1 MLLNEI
7 ANEVGMTKRAIKYY
21 EEKGLLSVNKGN
33 NGYRDYSPNDVDTLK
48 RISVYRKLGVS
59 VKDIK
64 SLLENND
71 KDVLVRIYNEKMQD
85 KILQDNELN
94 ALKQFIEDD
103 DVNKI
108 DEMLDYQSVEDA
120 IESLLPDKEWGDY
133 LKSHFKP
140 FLDVKLQTPEQKQAL
155 RNILTY
161 CDETTLKIP
170 FIMRISMKINGGVNK
185 ETRTA
190 DEMIAYYRD
199 MSESE
204 YDRLKEMT
212 LQGVKIKSGILKY
225 HPVFVAQR
233 KLQKEF
239 QNKGYNDILI
249 PNMIALSPLYAEYKV
264 NLDKVNDKICRELGL
279 YYDSNYNLAIKKWN
293 CKNSWNIIL
302 LTNISAFLL
311 DFHR

>member
-21 EEKGLLSVNKGN
+21 EEKGLLSVNKSN
-33 NGYRDYSPNDVDTLK
+33 NGYRDYSTNDVDTLK

-85 KILQDNELN
+85 KILLDHELN

-140 FLDVKLQTPEQKQAL
+140 FLNIRLETTEQKQAL
-155 RNILTY
+155 RNILMY

-170 FIMRISMKINGGVNK
+170 LIMRISMKINSGVNK

-199 MSESE
+199 MSEGE
-204 YDRLKEMT
+204 YSKLKEMT

-225 HPVFVAQR
+225 HPAFVAQR

-249 PNMIALSPLYAEYKV
+249 PNMIVLSPLYAEYKA
-264 NLDKVNDKICRELGL
+264 NLDKVNDKICRDLGL
-279 YYDSNYNLAIKKWN
+279 YYDSNYNLVIRK
-293 CKNSWNIIL
+293 
-302 LTNISAFLL
+302 
-311 DFHR
+311 

>member
-21 EEKGLLSVNKGN
+21 EEKGLLSVNKSN
-33 NGYRDYSPNDVDTLK
+33 NGYRDYSIDDVDTLK

-85 KILQDNELN
+85 KILQDHELN

-249 PNMIALSPLYAEYKV
+249 LNMIALSPLYAEYKV

-279 YYDSNYNLAIKKWN
+279 YYDSNYNLV
-293 CKNSWNIIL
+293 S
-302 LTNISAFLL
+302 
-311 DFHR
+311 

>member
-21 EEKGLLSVNKGN
+21 EEKGLLSVNKSN
-33 NGYRDYSPNDVDTLK
+33 NGYRDYSTNDVDTLK

-85 KILQDNELN
+85 KILLDHELN

-140 FLDVKLQTPEQKQAL
+140 FLDIKLQTPEQKQAL

-161 CDETTLKIP
+161 CDETTIKIP
-170 FIMRISMKINGGVNK
+170 LIMRISMKINSGANK

-199 MSESE
+199 MNESE

-225 HPVFVAQR
+225 HPTFVAQR

-249 PNMIALSPLYAEYKV
+249 PNMIVLSPLYAEYKA
-264 NLDKVNDKICRELGL
+264 NLDKVNDKICRDLGL
-279 YYDSNYNLAIKKWN
+279 YYDSNYNLVIKK
-293 CKNSWNIIL
+293 
-302 LTNISAFLL
+302 
-311 DFHR
+311 

>member
-21 EEKGLLSVNKGN
+21 EEKGLLSVNKSN

-94 ALKQFIEDD
+94 ALKQFIEDN

-120 IESLLPDKEWGDY
+120 IEYLLPDKEWGDY

-140 FLDVKLQTPEQKQAL
+140 FLNIRLETTEQKQAL
-155 RNILTY
+155 RNILMY

-170 FIMRISMKINGGVNK
+170 LIMRISMKINSGVNK

-199 MSESE
+199 MSEGE
-204 YDRLKEMT
+204 YSKLKEMT

-225 HPVFVAQR
+225 HPAFVAQR

-249 PNMIALSPLYAEYKV
+249 PNMIVLSPLYAEYKA

-279 YYDSNYNLAIKKWN
+279 YYDSNYNLVIKN
-293 CKNSWNIIL
+293 NH
-302 LTNISAFLL
+302 T
-311 DFHR
+311 

>member
-21 EEKGLLSVNKGN
+21 EEKGLLSVNKSN

-85 KILQDNELN
+85 KILQDHELN
-94 ALKQFIEDD
+94 ALKQFIEDN

-108 DEMLDYQSVEDA
+108 DKMLDYQSIEDA

-133 LKSHFKP
+133 FKSHFKP
-140 FLDVKLQTPEQKQAL
+140 FLNIKLQTPEQKQAL
-155 RNILTY
+155 KNILMY

-170 FIMRISMKINGGVNK
+170 LIMRMGMKINSGVSK

-190 DEMIAYYRD
+190 NEMIAYYRD

-204 YDRLKEMT
+204 YGKLKEMT
-212 LQGVKIKSGILKY
+212 LQGVRMKSGIFKY
-225 HPVFVAQR
+225 HPVFLAQR

-249 PNMIALSPLYAEYKV
+249 PNMIALSPLYADYKT

-279 YYDSNYNLAIKKWN
+279 YYDSDYNLVIKK
-293 CKNSWNIIL
+293 
-302 LTNISAFLL
+302 
-311 DFHR
+311 

>member
-1 MLLNEI
+1 M
-7 ANEVGMTKRAIKYY
+7 
-21 EEKGLLSVNKGN
+21 
-33 NGYRDYSPNDVDTLK
+33 
-48 RISVYRKLGVS
+48 
-59 VKDIK
+59 
-64 SLLENND
+64 LENND

-94 ALKQFIEDD
+94 ALKQFIEDN

-140 FLDVKLQTPEQKQAL
+140 FLDIKLQTPEQKQAL

-161 CDETTLKIP
+161 CDETTLKVP
-170 FIMRISMKINGGVNK
+170 FIMGIGVKIAGGIAP

-204 YDRLKEMT
+204 YEKLREM
-212 LQGVKIKSGILKY
+212 VKKGAKMKTGIMKY
-225 HPVFVAQR
+225 HPSFIAQR
-233 KLQKEF
+233 KMQKEF
-239 QNKGYNDILI
+239 QDKGYNDIFI
-249 PNMIALSPLYAEYKV
+249 PNLMVLSPQYAEYKKA
-264 NLDKVNDKICRELGL
+264 LDKVNDRMCRELGL
-279 YYDSNYNLAIKKWN
+279 HYDSNYNLVIKK
-293 CKNSWNIIL
+293 L
-302 LTNISAFLL
+302 E
-311 DFHR
+311 

>member
-1 MLLNEI
+1 M
-7 ANEVGMTKRAIKYY
+7 
-21 EEKGLLSVNKGN
+21 
-33 NGYRDYSPNDVDTLK
+33 
-48 RISVYRKLGVS
+48 
-59 VKDIK
+59 
-64 SLLENND
+64 ENND

-94 ALKQFIEDD
+94 ALKQFIEDN

-108 DEMLDYQSVEDA
+108 DEMLDYQSVDDA

-133 LKSHFKP
+133 FKSHFKP
-140 FLDVKLQTPEQKQAL
+140 FLNIRLETPEQKQAL
-155 RNILTY
+155 RNILMY

-170 FIMRISMKINGGVNK
+170 LIMRISMRINSSVNK

-199 MSESE
+199 MSEGE
-204 YDRLKEMT
+204 YSKLKEMT
-212 LQGVKIKSGILKY
+212 LQGVKMKSGILKY
-225 HPVFVAQR
+225 HLAFVAQR

-249 PNMIALSPLYAEYKV
+249 PNMIALSPLYAEYKA

-279 YYDSNYNLAIKKWN
+279 YYDSNYNLVIKN
-293 CKNSWNIIL
+293 NN
-302 LTNISAFLL
+302 N
-311 DFHR
+311 

>member
-21 EEKGLLSVNKGN
+21 EEKGLLSVNKSN
-33 NGYRDYSPNDVDTLK
+33 NGYRDYSTNDVDTLK

-85 KILQDNELN
+85 KILLDHELN

-140 FLDVKLQTPEQKQAL
+140 FLNIRLETTEQKQAL

-170 FIMRISMKINGGVNK
+170 FIMRISMKINSGANK

-225 HPVFVAQR
+225 HPAFVAQR

-249 PNMIALSPLYAEYKV
+249 PNMIVLSPLYAEYKA

-279 YYDSNYNLAIKKWN
+279 YYDSNYNLVIKK
-293 CKNSWNIIL
+293 
-302 LTNISAFLL
+302 
-311 DFHR
+311 

>member
-21 EEKGLLSVNKGN
+21 EEKGLLSVNKSN

-94 ALKQFIEDD
+94 ALKQFIEDN

-120 IESLLPDKEWGDY
+120 IESLLPDKEWNDY
-133 LKSHFKP
+133 FKSHFKP
-140 FLDVKLQTPEQKQAL
+140 FLDIRLETPEQKQAL
-155 RNILTY
+155 RNILMY

-170 FIMRISMKINGGVNK
+170 LIMRISMKINSGVNK

-199 MSESE
+199 MSEGE
-204 YDRLKEMT
+204 YSKLKEMT

-225 HPVFVAQR
+225 HPAFVAQR
-233 KLQKEF
+233 KLQK
-239 QNKGYNDILI
+239 
-249 PNMIALSPLYAEYKV
+249 
-264 NLDKVNDKICRELGL
+264 
-279 YYDSNYNLAIKKWN
+279 
-293 CKNSWNIIL
+293 
-302 LTNISAFLL
+302 
-311 DFHR
+311 

>member
-21 EEKGLLSVNKGN
+21 EEKGLLSVSKSN
-33 NGYRDYSPNDVDTLK
+33 NGYRDYSIDDVDTLK

-94 ALKQFIEDD
+94 ALKQFIEDN

-140 FLDVKLQTPEQKQAL
+140 FLDIKLQTPEQKQAL

-170 FIMRISMKINGGVNK
+170 LIMRISMKINSGVNK

-212 LQGVKIKSGILKY
+212 LQGVKMKSGILKY
-225 HPVFVAQR
+225 HPLFVAQR

-249 PNMIALSPLYAEYKV
+249 PNMIALPPLYAEYKV

-279 YYDSNYNLAIKKWN
+279 YYDSNYNLV
-293 CKNSWNIIL
+293 SEL
-302 LTNISAFLL
+302 LTTYRSGSFLL
-311 DFHR
+311 HRLLLIISLI

>member
-21 EEKGLLSVNKGN
+21 EEKGLLSVNKSN

-94 ALKQFIEDD
+94 ALKQFIEDN

-120 IESLLPDKEWGDY
+120 IESLLPDKEWNDY
-133 LKSHFKP
+133 FKSHFKP
-140 FLDVKLQTPEQKQAL
+140 FLDIRLETPEQKQAL
-155 RNILTY
+155 RNILMY

-170 FIMRISMKINGGVNK
+170 LIMRISMKINSGVNK

-199 MSESE
+199 MSEGE
-204 YDRLKEMT
+204 YSKLKEMT

-225 HPVFVAQR
+225 HPAFVAQR

-249 PNMIALSPLYAEYKV
+249 PNMIVLSPLYAEYKA

-279 YYDSNYNLAIKKWN
+279 YYDSNYNLVIKN
-293 CKNSWNIIL
+293 NH
-302 LTNISAFLL
+302 T
-311 DFHR
+311 

>member
-21 EEKGLLSVNKGN
+21 EEKGLLSVNKSN
-33 NGYRDYSPNDVDTLK
+33 NGYRDYSANDVDTLK

-85 KILQDNELN
+85 KILLDHELN

-140 FLDVKLQTPEQKQAL
+140 FLNIRLETTEQKQAL

-170 FIMRISMKINGGVNK
+170 FIMRISMKINSGANK

-225 HPVFVAQR
+225 HPAFVAQR
-233 KLQKEF
+233 KLQKKF

-249 PNMIALSPLYAEYKV
+249 PNMIVLSPLYAEYKA
-264 NLDKVNDKICRELGL
+264 NLDKVNDKICRDLGL
-279 YYDSNYNLAIKKWN
+279 YYDSNYNLVIKK
-293 CKNSWNIIL
+293 
-302 LTNISAFLL
+302 
-311 DFHR
+311 

>member
-21 EEKGLLSVNKGN
+21 EEKGLLSVNKSN
-33 NGYRDYSPNDVDTLK
+33 NGYRDYSTNDVDTLK

-85 KILQDNELN
+85 KILLDHELN

-140 FLDVKLQTPEQKQAL
+140 FLNIRLETTEQKQAL
-155 RNILTY
+155 RNILMY

-170 FIMRISMKINGGVNK
+170 LIMRISMKINSGVNK

-199 MSESE
+199 MSEGE
-204 YDRLKEMT
+204 YSKLKEMT

-225 HPVFVAQR
+225 HPAFVAQR

-249 PNMIALSPLYAEYKV
+249 PNMIVLSPLYAEYKA
-264 NLDKVNDKICRELGL
+264 NLDKVNDKICRDLGL
-279 YYDSNYNLAIKKWN
+279 YYDSNYNLVIKK
-293 CKNSWNIIL
+293 
-302 LTNISAFLL
+302 
-311 DFHR
+311 

>member
-279 YYDSNYNLAIKKWN
+279 YYDSNYNLAIKK
-293 CKNSWNIIL
+293 
-302 LTNISAFLL
+302 
-311 DFHR
+311 

>member
-21 EEKGLLSVNKGN
+21 EEKGLLSVNKSN

-94 ALKQFIEDD
+94 ALKQFIEDN

-120 IESLLPDKEWGDY
+120 IESLLPDKEWNDY
-133 LKSHFKP
+133 FKSHFKP
-140 FLDVKLQTPEQKQAL
+140 FLDIRLETPEQKQAL
-155 RNILTY
+155 RNILMY

-170 FIMRISMKINGGVNK
+170 LIMRISMKINSGVNK

-199 MSESE
+199 MSEGE
-204 YDRLKEMT
+204 YSKLKEMT

-225 HPVFVAQR
+225 HPAFVAQR

-249 PNMIALSPLYAEYKV
+249 PNMIVLSPLYAEYKA
-264 NLDKVNDKICRELGL
+264 NLDKVDDKICRELGL
-279 YYDSNYNLAIKKWN
+279 YYDSNYNLVIKN
-293 CKNSWNIIL
+293 NH
-302 LTNISAFLL
+302 T
-311 DFHR
+311 

>member
-21 EEKGLLSVNKGN
+21 EEKGLLSANKSN

-94 ALKQFIEDD
+94 TLKQFIEDN

-120 IESLLPDKEWGDY
+120 IESLLPDKEWSDY
-133 LKSHFKP
+133 FKSHFKP
-140 FLDVKLQTPEQKQAL
+140 FLDIRLETPEQKQAL
-155 RNILTY
+155 RNILMY

-170 FIMRISMKINGGVNK
+170 LIMRISMRINSGVNK

-199 MSESE
+199 MSEGE
-204 YDRLKEMT
+204 YSKLKEMT

-249 PNMIALSPLYAEYKV
+249 PNMIALSPLYAEYKA

-279 YYDSNYNLAIKKWN
+279 YYDSNYNLVIKKM
-293 CKNSWNIIL
+293 KL
-302 LTNISAFLL
+302 
-311 DFHR
+311 

>member
-21 EEKGLLSVNKGN
+21 EEKGLLSVNKSN

-94 ALKQFIEDD
+94 ALKQFIEDN

-133 LKSHFKP
+133 LKSNFKP
-140 FLDVKLQTPEQKQAL
+140 FLNIRLETTEQKQAL
-155 RNILTY
+155 RNILMY

-170 FIMRISMKINGGVNK
+170 LIMRISMKINSGVNK

-199 MSESE
+199 MSEGE
-204 YDRLKEMT
+204 YSKLKEMT

-225 HPVFVAQR
+225 HPAFVAQR

-249 PNMIALSPLYAEYKV
+249 PNMIVLSPLYAEYKA

-279 YYDSNYNLAIKKWN
+279 YYDSNYNLVIKN
-293 CKNSWNIIL
+293 NH
-302 LTNISAFLL
+302 T
-311 DFHR
+311 

>member
-21 EEKGLLSVNKGN
+21 EEKGLLSVNKSN
-33 NGYRDYSPNDVDTLK
+33 NGYRDYFPNDVDTLK

-71 KDVLVRIYNEKMQD
+71 KDVLVRIYSEKMQD
-85 KILQDNELN
+85 KILQDHELN

-120 IESLLPDKEWGDY
+120 IQSLLPDKEWNDY
-133 LKSHFKP
+133 FKSHFKP
-140 FLDVKLQTPEQKQAL
+140 FLDIRLETPEQKQAL
-155 RNILTY
+155 RNILMY

-170 FIMRISMKINGGVNK
+170 LIMRISMKINSGVNK

-199 MSESE
+199 MSEGE
-204 YDRLKEMT
+204 YSKLKEMT

-225 HPVFVAQR
+225 HPAFVAQR

-249 PNMIALSPLYAEYKV
+249 PNMIVLSPLYAEYKA

-279 YYDSNYNLAIKKWN
+279 YYDSNYNLVIKN
-293 CKNSWNIIL
+293 NH
-302 LTNISAFLL
+302 T
-311 DFHR
+311 

>member
-21 EEKGLLSVNKGN
+21 EEKGLLSVNKSN

-94 ALKQFIEDD
+94 ALKQFIEDN

-120 IESLLPDKEWGDY
+120 IESLLPDKEWNDY
-133 LKSHFKP
+133 FKSHFKP
-140 FLDVKLQTPEQKQAL
+140 FLDIRLETPEQKQAL
-155 RNILTY
+155 RNILMY

-170 FIMRISMKINGGVNK
+170 LIMRISMKINSGVNK

-199 MSESE
+199 MIEGE
-204 YDRLKEMT
+204 YSKLKEMT

-225 HPVFVAQR
+225 HPAFVAQR

-249 PNMIALSPLYAEYKV
+249 PNMIVLSPLYAEYKA

-279 YYDSNYNLAIKKWN
+279 YYDSNYNLVIKN
-293 CKNSWNIIL
+293 NH
-302 LTNISAFLL
+302 T
-311 DFHR
+311 

>member
-21 EEKGLLSVNKGN
+21 EEKGLLSVNKSN
-33 NGYRDYSPNDVDTLK
+33 NGYRDYSTNDVDTLK

-85 KILQDNELN
+85 KILLDHELN

-140 FLDVKLQTPEQKQAL
+140 FLDIKLQTPEQKQAL

-161 CDETTLKIP
+161 CDETTIKIP
-170 FIMRISMKINGGVNK
+170 LIMRISMKINSGANK

-199 MSESE
+199 MNESE

-225 HPVFVAQR
+225 HPAFVAQR

-249 PNMIALSPLYAEYKV
+249 PNMIVLSPLYAEYKP
-264 NLDKVNDKICRELGL
+264 NLDKVNDKICRDLGL
-279 YYDSNYNLAIKKWN
+279 YYDSNYNLVIKK
-293 CKNSWNIIL
+293 
-302 LTNISAFLL
+302 
-311 DFHR
+311 

>member
-21 EEKGLLSVNKGN
+21 EEKGLLSVNKSN
-33 NGYRDYSPNDVDTLK
+33 NGYRDYSVNDVDTLK

-64 SLLENND
+64 SLLEKND

-85 KILQDNELN
+85 KILQDHELN

-140 FLDVKLQTPEQKQAL
+140 FLNIRLETTEQKQAL
-155 RNILTY
+155 RNILMY

-170 FIMRISMKINGGVNK
+170 LIMRISMKINSGVNK

-204 YDRLKEMT
+204 YERLKEKVWKGAKM
-212 LQGVKIKSGILKY
+212 KNGIMKY
-225 HPVFVAQR
+225 HPAIIAQR
-233 KLQKEF
+233 KMQKEL
-239 QNKGYNDILI
+239 QNKGYNDIFI
-249 PNMIALSPLYAEYKV
+249 PNLMVLSPTYAEYKKA
-264 NLDKVNDKICRELGL
+264 LDNVNDRMCRELGL
-279 YYDSNYNLAIKKWN
+279 YYDSNYNLVIKKD
-293 CKNSWNIIL
+293 NSK
-302 LTNISAFLL
+302 
-311 DFHR
+311 

>member
-21 EEKGLLSVNKGN
+21 EEKGLLSVNKSN
-33 NGYRDYSPNDVDTLK
+33 NGYRDYSTNDVDTLK

-94 ALKQFIEDD
+94 ALKQFIEDN

-108 DEMLDYQSVEDA
+108 DEILDYQSVEDA

-140 FLDVKLQTPEQKQAL
+140 FLNIKLQTPEQKQAL

-161 CDETTLKIP
+161 CDETTLKMP
-170 FIMRISMKINGGVNK
+170 LIMRISMKINSGVSK

-190 DEMIAYYRD
+190 DEMITYYRD

-204 YDRLKEMT
+204 YNRLKEMT
-212 LQGVKIKSGILKY
+212 LQGVKIKSGIPKY
-225 HPVFVAQR
+225 HPAFVAQR

-249 PNMIALSPLYAEYKV
+249 PNMIALSPLYAEYKT

-279 YYDSNYNLAIKKWN
+279 YYDSDYNLVIKK
-293 CKNSWNIIL
+293 
-302 LTNISAFLL
+302 
-311 DFHR
+311 